1 MIKTLYF
8 TTNFISIDGVLEKR
22 CNANES
28 FRILI
33 CVKGN
38 LEIIFAEKKYSF
50 PLGQTVFITAIIEK
64 IEIKGQGAYLEVS
77 L

>member
-1 MIKTLYF
+1 M
-8 TTNFISIDGVLEKR
+8 
-22 CNANES
+22 
-28 FRILI
+28 

-38 LEIIFAEKKYSF
+38 LEIIFDEKKYSF
-50 PLGQTVFITAIIEK
+50 PLGQTVFIPAVIEK

>member
-1 MIKTLYF
+1 MIKTPYF
-8 TTNFISIDGVLEKR
+8 TTNFVSIDGALER
-22 CNANES
+22 RYNANES
-28 FRILI
+28 FRILM

-38 LEIIFAEKKYSF
+38 LEIIFDKKKYSF
-50 PLGQTVFITAIIEK
+50 PLGQTVFIPAVIEK